1 MLVILMY
8 CMFSDLCMSL
18 ITVPSG
24 APTNITVESLSSTSL
39 MITWEPPAPSQRNG
53 VITQYRLL
61 VTSDSGETEVYD
73 VSGSL
78 LSREIEGNVLTWCR
92 KLSIV
97 NLTSFFFSNR
107 SGKVQPVQNTDC
119 CCFIT
124 WNWSTFPCCVCAN
137 K

>member
-1 MLVILMY
+1 MC

-39 MITWEPPAPSQRNG
+39 MITWEPPAPSLHNG
-53 VITQYRLL
+53 VITRYRLL

-73 VSGSL
+73 VSGGL
-78 LSREIEGNVLTWCR
+78 LSRKIKGNALTWCH
-92 KLSIV
+92 KLSVI
-97 NLTSFFFSNR
+97 NFTSFLNR
-107 SGKVQPVQNTDC
+107 SGKVQPVWNTDC
-119 CCFIT
+119 CCFIR
-124 WNWSTFPCCVCAN
+124 WNWSTFPCCLCAN

>member
-1 MLVILMY
+1 
-8 CMFSDLCMSL
+8 MSL

-39 MITWEPPAPSQRNG
+39 IITWEPPAPSQRNG

-97 NLTSFFFSNR
+97 NLTSFFFQQIW
-107 SGKVQPVQNTDC
+107 K
-119 CCFIT
+119 
-124 WNWSTFPCCVCAN
+124 STASTEYRLLLFHHMELVHLPLLCLCEQMKTVRHFLPDKAMI
-137 K
+137 

>member
-1 MLVILMY
+1 
-8 CMFSDLCMSL
+8 MSL

-39 MITWEPPAPSQRNG
+39 IITWEPPAPSQRNG

-73 VSGSL
+73 VSGSS
-78 LSREIEGNVLTWCR
+78 LSHEIEGNVLTWCR

-97 NLTSFFFSNR
+97 NLTSFFSNR
-107 SGKVQPVQNTDC
+107 SGKVQPVRNTDC

>member
-1 MLVILMY
+1 MY

-137 K
+137 R

>member
-1 MLVILMY
+1 
-8 CMFSDLCMSL
+8 MFSDLCMSL

-53 VITQYRLL
+53 VITRYRLL

-97 NLTSFFFSNR
+97 NLTSFFPTDLEKYSQYGIQIAAVSSHGTGPPSPAVFVRTNEDCKTFSTR
-107 SGKVQPVQNTDC
+107 
-119 CCFIT
+119 
-124 WNWSTFPCCVCAN
+124 
-137 K
+137 

>member
-1 MLVILMY
+1 
-8 CMFSDLCMSL
+8 MSL

-97 NLTSFFFSNR
+97 NLTSFFSNR